1 MGASQVAQAVKN
13 PPANA
18 GEVRDSCSMPGLGK
32 SPRGEHG
39 NPRQHSCLENPV
51 DGGAWRAGS
60 RRVTE
65 SDMTEETAAHRQQG
79 MTDFPTSD
87 G

>member
-60 RRVTE
+60 RMVTE
-65 SDMTEETAAHRQQG
+65 SDMTEETAHTGNRA
-79 MTDFPTSD
+79 
-87 G
+87 